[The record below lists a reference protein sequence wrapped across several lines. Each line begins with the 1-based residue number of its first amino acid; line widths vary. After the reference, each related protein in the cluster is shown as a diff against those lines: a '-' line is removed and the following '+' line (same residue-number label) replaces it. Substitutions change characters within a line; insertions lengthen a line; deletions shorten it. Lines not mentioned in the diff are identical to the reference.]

1 MFSSLSKYC
10 FHLFC
15 MYFSSYDWTRIGT
28 RIQIENILIRQ
39 TRDSFRI
46 HKVTFPFCFRL
57 CWCGGWLLCV
67 AAHSCYSLAAAAAA
81 AAAQCRRTPPPPHP
95 PPQRIS
101 LNLATGFLRN
111 SETVSWPV
119 LGCMWTL
126 WTMRKR
132 GSLSESWIRIFCDTS
147 TRRIIGTMWVCH
159 PLSFLMC
166 VCVCVILVS
175 A

>member
-1 MFSSLSKYC
+1 MSCLLWVGPGS
-10 FHLFC
+10 
-15 MYFSSYDWTRIGT
+15 GA
-28 RIQIENILIRQ
+28 RIQIENFPIRQ
-39 TRDSFRI
+39 SRDSFRI
-46 HKVTFPFCFRL
+46 HKVTFPFFFRL

-81 AAAQCRRTPPPPHP
+81 AQCRRTPPPYPPPHHL
-95 PPQRIS
+95 PQRIS

-132 GSLSESWIRIFCDTS
+132 GSLSESWIRILCGTS

-159 PLSFLMC
+159 PLSFLAC
-166 VCVCVILVS
+166 VCYQVRTYVGRCS
-175 A
+175 ATIFISWFL